1 MTYMQDLEQKLRE
14 WLDSFAE
21 GDVSKDQ
28 FIAFLKQSHLESYH
42 NGQKA
47 GLRPALQRDSQGNG
61 QPAQAARPDARPQW
75 RNQKR
80 SAGNAP
86 SRNYQS

>member
-14 WLDSFAE
+14 WLDSFGE

-28 FIAFLKQSHLESYH
+28 FIAFLKQSHLESYR

-47 GLRPALQRDSQGNG
+47 GQRPAQSNG
-61 QPAQAARPDARPQW
+61 QPAQQAKPQW

-80 SAGNAP
+80 SATNAP

>member
-14 WLDSFAE
+14 WLDSFGE

-28 FIAFLKQSHLESYH
+28 FIAFLKQSHLDSYH

-47 GLRPALQRDSQGNG
+47 GPRSAPQSNSQSNG
-61 QPAQAARPDARPQW
+61 QGAPSGRREW
-75 RNQKR
+75 SNKKR
-80 SAGNAP
+80 SARNAP
-86 SRNYQS
+86 SYRANSSQ